1 MTTNAT
7 ATLPRTCGCGETQ
20 DVTTVRMSDRLWTE
34 LFSVEG
40 AERPQ
45 YAAACPVCI
54 SDWYRYAGP
63 LDVVSTARTYV
74 ITGIDPQGYS
84 KYADRNVQESQ
95 WVEMVAHYQA
105 LGWTHVHATPETF

>member
-1 MTTNAT
+1 MTTT
-7 ATLPRTCGCGETQ
+7 TLPRTCGCGETQ

-40 AERPQ
+40 AERPE

-63 LDVVSTARTYV
+63 LQVVSAV
-74 ITGIDPQGYS
+74 QHGCAVCGYS
-84 KYADRNVQESQ
+84 FD
-95 WVEMVAHYQA
+95 A
-105 LGWTHVHATPETF
+105 LPWTNRATGETRLLCGLHRDAWNR